1 MKALKFILL
10 GGLYTILPGCNHPNP
25 PHTVLANS
33 ENATDT
39 TTTSLQWE
47 TQRYDF
53 GTVDKARIK
62 NVRFDIGMKNL
73 GDKPIAIQKVDVS
86 CGCMKAEF
94 APEPILPSQ
103 DSKLSV
109 NINTENLSGQFSKV
123 LFVTS
128 TASKE
133 PQLIRIVGRITE

>member
-10 GGLYTILPGCNHPNP
+10 GGLYTILPGCNHTNP
-25 PHTVLANS
+25 PHTVMDKG

-94 APEPILPSQ
+94 APDTPLTGFKTVRQ
-103 DSKLSV
+103 HQHGK
-109 NINTENLSGQFSKV
+109 
-123 LFVTS
+123 FVG
-128 TASKE
+128 AI
-133 PQLIRIVGRITE
+133 Q

>member
-1 MKALKFILL
+1 MKALKIILL
-10 GGLYTILPGCNHPNP
+10 AELYTILPGCNNTNP
-25 PHTVLANS
+25 PHTVMDKG

-109 NINTENLSGQFSKV
+109 NINTGNLLGQFSKV

-128 TASKE
+128 TASRE

>member
-1 MKALKFILL
+1 MKALKIILL
-10 GGLYTILPGCNHPNP
+10 AGLYTILPGCNN
-25 PHTVLANS
+25 
-33 ENATDT
+33 T

-109 NINTENLSGQFSKV
+109 NINTGNLSGQFSKV

>member
-10 GGLYTILPGCNHPNP
+10 VGLYTILPGCNNTNP
-25 PHTVLANS
+25 PHTAMDKG

-53 GTVDKARIK
+53 GTVDKAKIK
-62 NVRFDIGMKNL
+62 NVHFEIGMKNL

-109 NINTENLSGQFSKV
+109 NINTGNLSGQFSKV

>member
-1 MKALKFILL
+1 MKALKIILL
-10 GGLYTILPGCNHPNP
+10 AGLYTILPGCNNTNP
-25 PHTVLANS
+25 PHTVMDKG

-73 GDKPIAIQKVDVS
+73 GDKPIAMDVS

-109 NINTENLSGQFSKV
+109 NINTGNLLGQFSKV

-128 TASKE
+128 TASRE

>member
-1 MKALKFILL
+1 MKALKIILL
-10 GGLYTILPGCNHPNP
+10 AGLYTILPGCNNTNP
-25 PHTVLANS
+25 PHTVMDKG

-62 NVRFDIGMKNL
+62 NVRFDIGMK
-73 GDKPIAIQKVDVS
+73 KVDVS

-109 NINTENLSGQFSKV
+109 NINTGNLSGQFSKV

>member
-1 MKALKFILL
+1 MKALKIILL
-10 GGLYTILPGCNHPNP
+10 AGLYTILPGCNNTNP
-25 PHTVLANS
+25 PHTVMDKG

-39 TTTSLQWE
+39 TPTSLQWE

-109 NINTENLSGQFSKV
+109 NINTGNLLGQFSKV

-128 TASKE
+128 TASRE

>member
-1 MKALKFILL
+1 MKALKIILL
-10 GGLYTILPGCNHPNP
+10 AGLYTILPGCNNTNP
-25 PHTVLANS
+25 PHTVMDKG

-73 GDKPIAIQKVDVS
+73 GANP
-86 CGCMKAEF
+86 
-94 APEPILPSQ
+94 LPSKKWMFHV
-103 DSKLSV
+103 D
-109 NINTENLSGQFSKV
+109 
-123 LFVTS
+123 
-128 TASKE
+128 A
-133 PQLIRIVGRITE
+133 